1 MAGIALAARM
11 QKKDIVTMTWIGDG
25 GTSTGAFHEGI
36 NFAAVQKL
44 PLVIVAE
51 NNGWAYSTPVRK
63 QTAAVRLADKAA
75 AYGIPG
81 ETVDGNDVLAVYD
94 AARRAVDRA
103 RSGGGPDALEAVTY
117 RMKGHAE
124 HDAQA
129 YVPKE
134 ELEEWRAKDPI
145 ERYARALVE
154 SGAASANEL
163 AAIDQA
169 ISEEVDREVEFAEK
183 SPLPA
188 ARVRARGRLR
198 ARPARSRAGAFGLAG
213 GRDERRAAPRRRR
226 RRDAVEGPDDLR
238 RRDPRGPARGD
249 ASGTSGSSSSAR
261 TSASTAAPSRSP
273 TASSSEFG
281 EERVI
286 DTPIA
291 ETAIVGAAVGAAMM
305 GMRPVAEMQFID
317 FISCAFDMITN
328 FAAKSRYRT
337 GVGVPLV
344 IRGPSG
350 GGVHGG
356 PFHSQNPEA
365 YFAHTPGLKVVQ
377 PATAYDAKGLIKAAI
392 RDDDPV
398 LFFEHKFLYRRIKE
412 ELPAEDYIVPIGKA
426 AVRRTGRDLSII
438 TYGAMVW
445 TALEAAKTLEAEG
458 IDAEVVDLRTLFPM
472 DEQTVLDS
480 VAKTNKAIL
489 LHEATRT
496 GGIGAEIAAVLSER
510 CFEYLDGPLVRVTAP
525 DTPVPY
531 SPPLEEAFLPN
542 AEKLCKAA
550 RALAGY

>member
-1 MAGIALAARM
+1 VSANAPHLG
-11 QKKDIVTMTWIGDG
+11 GDG
-25 GTSTGAFHEGI
+25 VAPAGKGQTTYVDAIREG
-36 NFAAVQKL
+36 L
-44 PLVIVAE
+44 
-51 NNGWAYSTPVRK
+51 R
-63 QTAAVRLADKAA
+63 
-75 AYGIPG
+75 
-81 ETVDGNDVLAVYD
+81 
-94 AARRAVDRA
+94 
-103 RSGGGPDALEAVTY
+103 
-117 RMKGHAE
+117 
-124 HDAQA
+124 
-129 YVPKE
+129 E
-134 ELEEWRAKDPI
+134 EMA
-145 ERYARALVE
+145 
-154 SGAASANEL
+154 
-163 AAIDQA
+163 
-169 ISEEVDREVEFAEK
+169 
-183 SPLPA
+183 
-188 ARVRARGRLR
+188 
-198 ARPARSRAGAFGLAG
+198 
-213 GRDERRAAPRRRR
+213 RDERVFLIGEDIGVYGGAFKVT
-226 RRDAVEGPDDLR
+226 DGLVG
-238 RRDPRGPARGD
+238 
-249 ASGTSGSSSSAR
+249 
-261 TSASTAAPSRSP
+261 
-273 TASSSEFG
+273 EFG

-286 DTPIA
+286 DTPIS

-392 RDDDPV
+392 RDEDPV

-412 ELPAEDYIVPIGKA
+412 ELPAGDYIVTIGKA
-426 AVRRTGRDLSII
+426 AVRRPGRDLTIV

-445 TALEAAKTLEAEG
+445 TALDAARTLEAEG

-472 DEQTVLDS
+472 DEETVLKS

-542 AEKLCKAA
+542 AEKLCRAA
-550 RALAGY
+550 RALAAY